1 MVCLIAVGFSQTVL
15 AADEKPN
22 ILVIISDD
30 QGWMDIGYN
39 GSEILTPNL
48 DHLARTGI
56 RLDANYVFTTC
67 SPTRI
72 ALLAGRNPSRYG
84 VLGPIG
90 GRSKQAL
97 PAETMLLAKALSGV
111 GYYTVITGKWHLG
124 LRPEV
129 GPRRYG
135 FDSSYGYL
143 HGQIDQYTHIYK
155 NGDRTWHR
163 DEKFIDEKGHA
174 TDLITDEAVHI
185 IERKSDQPFFLYVAY
200 SVPHFPLQEPKRW
213 TAMYDGRIDDPDR
226 KKFAASLT
234 HMDAGIGRIVKALEQ
249 SGKRNNT
256 LLIYTSDN
264 GGQKNYHS
272 KTDYDGGKHS
282 PNKVLGNNRP
292 FRGWKGD
299 LYEGGIRVPAL
310 VNWPGKLA
318 PAVVKQTVSVLD
330 WYPTIAAY
338 AGVTIPKEWEL
349 EGRNIR
355 PLLEESW
362 LPELQQRTLYWKTSR
377 NYALRA
383 GSWKLIEH
391 RGKQSKFELFNLTDD
406 PYEKTDLAAKH
417 PEKLKSLKQQLDRQ
431 KKLDP

>member
-1 MVCLIAVGFSQTVL
+1 M
-15 AADEKPN
+15 
-22 ILVIISDD
+22 
-30 QGWMDIGYN
+30 
-39 GSEILTPNL
+39 
-48 DHLARTGI
+48 
-56 RLDANYVFTTC
+56 
-67 SPTRI
+67 
-72 ALLAGRNPSRYG
+72 LAGRNPSRYG

-97 PAETMLLAKALSGV
+97 PAETMLLAKVLSGV
-111 GYYTVITGKWHLG
+111 GYYTAITGKWHLG

-143 HGQIDQYTHIYK
+143 HGQLDQYTHIYK

-174 TDLITDEAVHI
+174 TDLITDEAVRV

-200 SVPHFPLQEPKRW
+200 SVPHFPLQESNQW
-213 TAMYDGRIDDPDR
+213 TSLYDGRIDDPDR

-264 GGQKNYHS
+264 GGQKEYYS
-272 KTDYDGGKHS
+272 RTDYNGGKHS

-292 FRGWKGD
+292 LRGWKGD

-310 VNWPGKLA
+310 VNWPEKLA
-318 PAVVKQTVSVLD
+318 PSVINQTVSVLD

-338 AGVTIPKEWEL
+338 AGVKIQREWKL

-355 PLLEESW
+355 PLLEKSW
-362 LPELQQRTLYWKTSR
+362 LPELLQRTLYWKTSR
-377 NYALRA
+377 NYALLN

-391 RGKQSKFELFNLTDD
+391 RGKESRFELFNLTKD
-406 PYEKTDLAAKH
+406 PYEKTDLAVKH
-417 PEKLKSLKQQLDRQ
+417 PEKLKNLERLLAQQ
-431 KKLDP
+431 KKLDQ